1 MRNMVLSNMEKSLC
15 RNEPYRTRLRA
26 SAEKR
31 RVSIES
37 MFQRVT
43 GTSVAVSTLP
53 CDRPSRSLL
62 VKLRSTVGRYIAVA
76 TTKHSCSA
84 LPPASS

>member
-1 MRNMVLSNMEKSLC
+1 MVLSNMEKSLC

-37 MFQRVT
+37 MFQRVA
-43 GTSVAVSTLP
+43 GTSVAVSNLP
-53 CDRPSRSLL
+53 CDRPWRSPF
-62 VKLRSTVGRYIAVA
+62 VKLRSTVGRYIA
-76 TTKHSCSA
+76 
-84 LPPASS
+84 